1 MPLVPDSRKCFCDGI
16 LLFEQNWCQVGNFGR
31 EFSLESSCLLEWV
44 SHSRLISCNHFLLT
58 FVLLNCFCLYGDDCS
73 KQDSSKFSTC
83 VAKSSVQQLIVADGP
98 ILILVQI
105 GSCAEVGT
113 FLLQFQPTWWDIE
126 ESQLLENYSVLNSQ
140 SVKHDVKSSS
150 EQPLHFLA
158 LKTETEQ
165 KTFLLVIVDFGL
177 LSFNGNI
184 LWSISHAELCCD
196 HNFCLVNSK
205 KVLKLLSTMGPSLHE
220 HLNVDSGTN
229 FNL

>member
-1 MPLVPDSRKCFCDGI
+1 M
-16 LLFEQNWCQVGNFGR
+16 
-31 EFSLESSCLLEWV
+31 
-44 SHSRLISCNHFLLT
+44 
-58 FVLLNCFCLYGDDCS
+58 
-73 KQDSSKFSTC
+73 
-83 VAKSSVQQLIVADGP
+83 
-98 ILILVQI
+98 
-105 GSCAEVGT
+105 
-113 FLLQFQPTWWDIE
+113 
-126 ESQLLENYSVLNSQ
+126 LNSQ

-229 FNL
+229 FNFVVSLFWKERQHDFKAVRQLVFTVAFFLDCTKSIK